1 MATIPRVLKNFSMF
15 VDGRGYAGRIAELNL
30 PKLTR
35 KMEEYRGG
43 GMNAPVEIDMGMEK
57 LECDFTLKEYSEE
70 VLKLFGLFSHAA
82 VPVRFKG
89 ALVADDA
96 TGTVTPVEVA
106 VRGRF
111 REIDPGAW
119 KGGESA
125 VLKVSVACS
134 YFKYS
139 AAGADLIE
147 IDVANMVESVNGVDR
162 LAAIRAAIG
171 G

>member
-1 MATIPRVLKNFSMF
+1 
-15 VDGRGYAGRIAELNL
+15 
-30 PKLTR
+30 
-35 KMEEYRGG
+35 
-43 GMNAPVEIDMGMEK
+43 MNAPVEVDMGMEK
-57 LECDFTLKEYSEE
+57 LECDFTLQEYSEE
-70 VLKLFGLFSHAA
+70 IIKLYGLFDHAA

-89 ALVADDA
+89 VLVADDG

-111 REIDPGAW
+111 REIDPGTW
-119 KGGESA
+119 KAGEA
-125 VLKVSVACS
+125 AQLKVAVACS
-134 YFKYS
+134 YYKYS

-147 IDVANMVESVNGVDR
+147 IDVVNMVEKVNGVDR